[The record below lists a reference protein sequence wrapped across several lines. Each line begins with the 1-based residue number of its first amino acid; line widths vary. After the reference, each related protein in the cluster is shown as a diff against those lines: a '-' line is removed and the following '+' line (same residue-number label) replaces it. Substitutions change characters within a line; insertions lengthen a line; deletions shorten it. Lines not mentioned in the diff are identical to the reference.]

1 MPPSFEVFAMQR
13 FLSKA
18 EVRHLVKLSH
28 TEIARRE
35 ARGEFPKRIPLGAH
49 RTSRRVYLES
59 EILAWILAQ
68 VQRARPE

>member
-1 MPPSFEVFAMQR
+1 MQR

-18 EVRHLVKLSH
+18 EVRSLVKLSY

-35 ARGEFPKRIPLGAH
+35 ARGEFPKRIPLGPYP
-49 RTSRRVYLES
+49 TSRRVYLES

-68 VQRARPE
+68 VKRARPE

>member
-1 MPPSFEVFAMQR
+1 MQR

-18 EVRHLVKLSH
+18 EVRDKVKLSY

-35 ARGEFPKRIPLGAH
+35 ERGEFPKRIPLGAH

-59 EILAWILAQ
+59 EVDAWMKAQ
-68 VQRARPE
+68 IQRARPE